1 MFESGARQMP
11 RPALK
16 IKFGPIG
23 FPVFY
28 SFFGSFLPIKS
39 ASEKTDFC

>member
-16 IKFGPIG
+16 FDPIG
-23 FPVFY
+23 FLVMCNLFWAL
-28 SFFGSFLPIKS
+28 SFLPIKS